1 MTPEIYAFMRQ
12 NQQLFTTPSKPPNS
26 Q

>member
-12 NQQLFTTPSKPPNS
+12 NQQLFTTPSKPPNF